1 MDSEE
6 SYHSES
12 DFYYPNEETNDI
24 EKQTVVKVGNEK
36 NPHEFDVFTIANVQ
50 DYILEPNG
58 RKTEYDL
65 NVWKRFFRNIIEL
78 REIEDVP
85 ADELNIFSYS
95 WPFHDGHKMEDDS

>member
-50 DYILEPNG
+50 DYILEPNE
-58 RKTEYDL
+58 RKNRVLLE
-65 NVWKRFFRNIIEL
+65 RME
-78 REIEDVP
+78 E
-85 ADELNIFSYS
+85 IFS
-95 WPFHDGHKMEDDS
+95 